1 MVQEATMPLLTH
13 LFSTEKVPE
22 SLLPSKSTNFYISLS
37 GGGGGGGATQSNR
50 ALNGRVVVALGTESV
65 M

>member
-1 MVQEATMPLLTH
+1 MVQEATMPLLTR

-37 GGGGGGGATQSNR
+37 GGGGARSNR

>member
-37 GGGGGGGATQSNR
+37 GGGGATQSNR

>member
-1 MVQEATMPLLTH
+1 MPLLTR

-37 GGGGGGGATQSNR
+37 GGGGPEQSR
-50 ALNGRVVVALGTESV
+50 LKW
-65 M
+65 

>member
-1 MVQEATMPLLTH
+1 MPLLTH
-13 LFSTEKVPE
+13 LFSTEKGPE
-22 SLLPSKSTNFYISLS
+22 SLLPSKSTKFYISLS
-37 GGGGGGGATQSNR
+37 GGGATQSNR